1 MKNWIICITSIFLS
15 LNVVSQKQIISFDD
29 AIKEFNSGNYEI
41 SLPYFKRIA
50 FFESNNI
57 LNLKYLADSYLNTKS
72 YDNALVHYSLIY
84 NISKNDSIK
93 NEVIIEMAKTYILQ
107 EKYDYA
113 KIEVLNIKEINQD
126 FTDRKNYY
134 LSIISFFKNEFE
146 NSKNYLLQIRN
157 LSDSSQIIINELYD
171 NALKYYNRPNPKVAS
186 FLSMIVPGSGQ
197 LYSGKFKSGINSFLL
212 TGLALTAF
220 TLINIRYSFL
230 DAILGVFPY
239 YQRYYTGGVINAQNM
254 AENKIKMKKIET
266 VKKINEIITGI

>member
-1 MKNWIICITSIFLS
+1 MKNWITYITSIFLS
-15 LNVVSQKQIISFDD
+15 LNVISQKQIISFDD

-113 KIEVLNIKEINQD
+113 KIEVLNIKEINQN

-157 LSDSSQIIINELYD
+157 LSDSSQRIINELYN
-171 NALKYYNRPNPKVAS
+171 NASKYYNRPNPKVAS

-212 TGLALTAF
+212 TGAALTAF

>member
-1 MKNWIICITSIFLS
+1 MKNWITYITSIFLS
-15 LNVVSQKQIISFDD
+15 LNVISQKQIISFDD

-113 KIEVLNIKEINQD
+113 KIEVLNIKEINQN

-157 LSDSSQIIINELYD
+157 LSDSSQRIINELYN
-171 NALKYYNRPNPKVAS
+171 NASKYYNRPNPKVAS

-212 TGLALTAF
+212 TGAALTAF

-266 VKKINEIITGI
+266 VKKINEIITGM

>member
-1 MKNWIICITSIFLS
+1 MKNWITYITSIFLS
-15 LNVVSQKQIISFDD
+15 LNVISQKQIISFEE

-157 LSDSSQIIINELYD
+157 LSDSSQRIINELYN
-171 NALKYYNRPNPKVAS
+171 NASKYYNRPNPKVAS
-186 FLSMIVPGSGQ
+186 FLSMILPGSGQ

-212 TGLALTAF
+212 TGAALTAF

>member
-1 MKNWIICITSIFLS
+1 MKNWITYITSIFLS
-15 LNVVSQKQIISFDD
+15 VNVISQKQIISFDD

-113 KIEVLNIKEINQD
+113 KIEVLNIKEINQN

-157 LSDSSQIIINELYD
+157 LSDSSQRIINELYN
-171 NALKYYNRPNPKVAS
+171 NASKYYNRPNPKVAS

-212 TGLALTAF
+212 TGAALTAF

-266 VKKINEIITGI
+266 VKKINEIITGM

>member
-15 LNVVSQKQIISFDD
+15 LNVISQKQIISFDD
-29 AIKEFNSGNYEI
+29 AIEEFNSGNYEI

-84 NISKNDSIK
+84 NISKSDSIK
-93 NEVIIEMAKTYILQ
+93 NEVIIEIAKTYILQ

-146 NSKNYLLQIRN
+146 NSKDYLLQISN
-157 LSDSSQIIINELYD
+157 LSDSSQKIINNLYK
-171 NALKYYNRPNPKVAS
+171 NASKYYNRPNPKVAS

-197 LYSGKFKSGINSFLL
+197 LYSGKLKSGINSFLL
-212 TGLALTAF
+212 TGAALTAF
-220 TLINIRYSFL
+220 AIINVRYSFI

-239 YQRYYTGGVINAQNM
+239 YQRYYTGGVINAQKM
-254 AENKIKMKKIET
+254 AENKNKMRKLECIKKL
-266 VKKINEIITGI
+266 NEIISK

>member
-1 MKNWIICITSIFLS
+1 MKNWITYITSIFLS
-15 LNVVSQKQIISFDD
+15 LNVISQKQIISFEE

-157 LSDSSQIIINELYD
+157 LSDSSQRIINELYI
-171 NALKYYNRPNPKVAS
+171 NASNYYNRPNPKVAS

-212 TGLALTAF
+212 TGAALTAF